1 MTKHHYIIVVR
12 YLDGSQ
18 HGYAVNMTDEKSYR
32 HQLAL
37 HKMRGVR
44 SVAVTRE
51 PVGE

>member
-1 MTKHHYIIVVR
+1 MTKHRYTIVVR

-18 HGYAVNMTDEKSYR
+18 HGYTVNMTDEKSYR

-37 HKMRGVR
+37 HKMCGVR
-44 SVAVTRE
+44 SVEVTRD